1 MKKYIGIILI
11 VIIAILL
18 GFRIGVYYYNNKLN
32 IFMENILID
41 QSKAVLKVHIA
52 ALDRFRSNN
61 YDNGIEL
68 LERLV
73 DLDVGTLGVH
83 ADKIRLYSDNEAIT
97 AINMVKEYRNKF
109 PSHIV
114 NKNIII
120 SYDKGM
126 NLAK

>member
-11 VIIAILL
+11 VIIGILL
-18 GFRIGVYYYNNKLN
+18 GFRIGVYYYKNKLN
-32 IFMENILID
+32 NLMENILID
-41 QSKAVLKVHIA
+41 QSKTELKVHIT
-52 ALDRFRSNN
+52 ALNRFRSNN

-73 DLDVGTLGVH
+73 DLDVGTLGAH
-83 ADKIRLYSDNEAIT
+83 ADKIIFNSDNEAIT

-109 PSHIV
+109 PSHKV

-120 SYDKGM
+120 PYEKGI